1 MKTIMWI
8 SRIFVGSI
16 FIVSGFVKAI
26 DPDGFAIKLSEYF
39 LAFHMEFLDF
49 LSYPIAIFFSSVE
62 FMIGLN
68 LLFRLR
74 MRFTAWL
81 LLIFMSFFTLLTF
94 ILALTNPVTD
104 CGCFGDFIKLTNW
117 ETFGKNVILFI
128 PTMVLFLF
136 RKRYDPKFSLWQEW
150 FLSFVNFLL
159 PAFLSLYCLKHEPII
174 DFRPYKTGTSIPDKM
189 NIPENAPVDQFE
201 ITMIYEKNGVQKEFS
216 ETDIPW
222 QDTTWK
228 WVDRK
233 EKLISRGYEPPIHDF
248 AISDLSGNDITQT
261 ILNNSSYTFLIIAP
275 KLEKGNLK
283 DFQKLNDISKQA
295 ANLDI
300 TTYCLT
306 SSTTDEIQRFI
317 TDFQPDFIIG
327 SCDET
332 VLKTIL
338 RSTTGL
344 MVLQQG
350 TILAK
355 WSARDA
361 IKASQLKKNMT
372 EVILL
377 QKHKLQEWLIVF
389 LLASFL
395 IILYM
400 NFIRVFRN

>member
-1 MKTIMWI
+1 MDFQILA
-8 SRIFVGSI
+8 GSI
-16 FIVSGFVKAI
+16 FIFSGFVKAV

-39 LAFHMEFLDF
+39 LAFHLEFLDF

-68 LLFRLR
+68 LIFRLR

-81 LLIFMSFFTLLTF
+81 LLIFMLFFTLLTF
-94 ILALTNPVTD
+94 FLALTNPVTD
-104 CGCFGDFIKLTNW
+104 CGCFGDFVKLTNW

-128 PTMVLFLF
+128 PTLVIFIF
-136 RKRYDPKFSLWQEW
+136 RKRFNPKFSIWQEW

-174 DFRPYKTGTSIPDKM
+174 DARAYKTGTSIPDKM
-189 NIPENAPVDQFE
+189 SIPEDAPVDQFE

-216 ETDIPW
+216 ETEIPW

-248 AISDLSGNDITQT
+248 AISDLSGEDITQT
-261 ILNNSSYTFLIIAP
+261 ILTNSNYTFLIIAT

-283 DFQKLNDISKQA
+283 DFQKMNALSIQA
-295 ANLDI
+295 AKLDMS
-300 TTYCLT
+300 TYCLT

-317 TDFQPDFIIG
+317 TNFQPAFTIG

-332 VLKTIL
+332 VLKTMM
-338 RSTTGL
+338 RSSTGL

-361 IKASQLKKNMT
+361 INASRLQKNMT

-377 QKHKLQEWLIVF
+377 RKHKLQEWFIVV

-400 NFIRVFRN
+400 NFIRVFRQSNG